1 MKYELN
7 YIKSVH
13 KYCSNHK
20 SELDKSILCG
30 CFYCCQTFQ
39 TNEIM
44 DWIEDKDDST
54 ALCPKCGIDSV
65 LSDEHPIKDYDF
77 LKQMNSYWF

>member
-1 MKYELN
+1 
-7 YIKSVH
+7 
-13 KYCSNHK
+13 
-20 SELDKSILCG
+20 
-30 CFYCCQTFQ
+30 
-39 TNEIM
+39 M